1 MQEQTFGSKGA
12 AAARAGS
19 IQGEGLMDDD
29 SFDELMQDL
38 PGNFN
43 VPPNPP
49 LDEMWT
55 EIQRA
60 HFNAPIS
67 APARRGIISH
77 APWLAAAATLLI
89 GIGIGRFLPRTAKTT
104 PSATVSASAT
114 QTHLPSDTSAVVDA
128 YRDQTS
134 RYLGQTAA
142 LLISLPAK
150 DASGKT
156 DAAFA
161 GKAADLLVTTRLLI
175 DSPAAQDP
183 KMRSL
188 LEDLELVLVQ
198 IARLRTERNRGD
210 LDLIHQAVEQG
221 DVLSR
226 LNSAVVT
233 NQSSE

>member
-1 MQEQTFGSKGA
+1 
-12 AAARAGS
+12 
-19 IQGEGLMDDD
+19 MDDKR
-29 SFDELMQDL
+29 FDELIRDL
-38 PGNFN
+38 RWTFN
-43 VPPNPP
+43 VPPRPP
-49 LDEMWT
+49 LDEMWA
-55 EIQRA
+55 EIEHA
-60 HFNAPIS
+60 HFDVGVEAQQ
-67 APARRGIISH
+67 RTGIVAH
-77 APWLAAAATLLI
+77 APWLAAAAALVI
-89 GIGIGRFLPRTAKTT
+89 GIGIGHILPRGIDTAASSLGAAT
-104 PSATVSASAT
+104 PAAHAP
-114 QTHLPSDTSAVVDA
+114 LPADTSAVVDA

-142 LLISLPAK
+142 LLIALPAK

-198 IARLRTERNRGD
+198 IARLHSERSSGD

-221 DVLSR
+221 NVLSR
-226 LNSAVVT
+226 LSSAAVT